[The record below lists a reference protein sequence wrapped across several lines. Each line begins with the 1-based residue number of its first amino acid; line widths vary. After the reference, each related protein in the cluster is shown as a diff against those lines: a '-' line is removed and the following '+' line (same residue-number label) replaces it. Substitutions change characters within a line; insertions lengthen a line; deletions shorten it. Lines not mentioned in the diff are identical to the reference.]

1 MKKVLATI
9 LTLVMA
15 LSLCSVAWAD
25 GVTCEGGE
33 SCAHQA
39 AIGSTHYNT
48 LAEAITAA
56 SDGDTIVLQDNAT
69 TATLQDDIIYDL
81 NSHTLTYSGT
91 THEVAE
97 GKTLTFMDSSV
108 TGNARGGTLELSGVN
123 GTTAAINPQ
132 KGATLKVSNIKVT
145 CTGSAF
151 FPQGDAA
158 KVDVTACDVTAPI
171 YCVGTNAGST
181 NNYNVVITLKDST
194 FVAAVGDGDNC
205 AVMINVPGTLNIDN
219 CTITGDR
226 QAVLVRAGTA
236 VINNSDIKTTG
247 KFTDAATKYHSG
259 AWSSGNEVPAAAL
272 TVGNYQNGPASAY
285 LAEAK
290 VTVTNT
296 KLTAEHGVPA
306 IYTDANDTYKGDLTI
321 GGDSTVVTG
330 EVMKGQKADENV
342 SVIAVTGG
350 TFSSDVRTYT
360 ADNTPVAMVGND
372 YAVGSSAISAAANGG
387 KTVIVVKAGP
397 INGVDAGKSITVN
410 RDVTGVTVNGVP
422 VTGGFYTVPAR
433 YYYYYNSTTTTTD
446 TKGSPK
452 TFDAGIALYVGM
464 ALTSAAGVAFVGKK
478 RED

>member
-9 LTLVMA
+9 LALVMA
-15 LSLCSVAWAD
+15 IGLCSVSWA
-25 GVTCEGGE
+25 T
-33 SCAHQA
+33 
-39 AIGSTHYNT
+39 GSTLPT
-48 LAEAITAA
+48 AENGVIKLT
-56 SDGDTIVLQDNAT
+56 GNAT
-69 TATLQDDIIYDL
+69 TTALQNDITYDL
-81 NSHTLTYSGT
+81 NGHTLTYSGP
-91 THEVAE
+91 THVVAE

-108 TGNARGGTLELSGVN
+108 TGNTRGGTLVLSGVT

-158 KVDVTACDVTAPI
+158 KVDVTACDVTASV
-171 YCVGTNAGST
+171 YCVGTNADST
-181 NNYNVVITLKDST
+181 DNYKVVITLKTST
-194 FVAAVGDGDNC
+194 FVSNTADGDNC

-236 VINNSDIKTTG
+236 VITNSDIKTTG
-247 KFTDAATKYHSG
+247 RFTDAATKYHTG
-259 AWSSGNEVPAAAL
+259 AWQSGNEVPAAAL

-296 KLTAEHGVPA
+296 KLTAENGVPA

-330 EVMKGQKADENV
+330 EVMKGQKADKP
-342 SVIAVTGG
+342 VIAVAGG
-350 TFSSDVRTYT
+350 TFSSDVSNYT
-360 ADNTPVAMVGND
+360 AENTPVAFNEGTYYVGEETIQN
-372 YAVGSSAISAAANGG
+372 AAKNLSAGDQLVIMKG
-387 KTVIVVKAGP
+387 TVILNDVPVGVTVANNGAG
-397 INGVDAGKSITVN
+397 T
-410 RDVTGVTVNGVP
+410 VTVNGSGAITEGNP
-422 VTGGFYTVPAR
+422 YTVPAR
-433 YYYYYNSTTTTTD
+433 YYYNSTTTTTDTKTTD

>member
-1 MKKVLATI
+1 MKKALATI
-9 LTLVMA
+9 LALVMA
-15 LSLCSVAWAD
+15 IGLCSVSWATESGLPAAVN
-25 GVTCEGGE
+25 GVIKLT
-33 SCAHQA
+33 
-39 AIGSTHYNT
+39 
-48 LAEAITAA
+48 
-56 SDGDTIVLQDNAT
+56 DNAT
-69 TATLQDDIIYDL
+69 TATLQDGIIYDL
-81 NSHTLTYSGT
+81 NGYKLTYSGS
-91 THEVAE
+91 THVVGV

-108 TGNARGGTLELSGVN
+108 TGNARGGTLVLSGVT

-132 KGATLKVSNIKVT
+132 EGATLKVSNITVT
-145 CTGSAF
+145 CSGSAF

-194 FVAAVGDGDNC
+194 FVASADDGDNC

-226 QAVLVRAGTA
+226 QAVIVRAGTA
-236 VINNSDIKTTG
+236 VITNSDIKTTG
-247 KFTDAATKYHSG
+247 KFTGAATKYHSD
-259 AWSSGNEVPAAAL
+259 AWKSGNEVPAAAL

-285 LAEAK
+285 LAEAE

-296 KLTAEHGVPA
+296 KLTAENGVPA
-306 IYTDANDTYKGDLTI
+306 IYTDANDTHKGDLTI

-330 EVMKGQKADENV
+330 EVMKGQKADKAV
-342 SVIAVTGG
+342 VAVTGG
-350 TFSSDVRTYT
+350 SYDSDVTSLTTEAVAVTGESERTY
-360 ADNTPVAMVGND
+360 VVGQ
-372 YAVGSSAISAAANGG
+372 SAINAVAKAGNNVRIVKGNVTLRDVPAG
-387 KTVIVVKAGP
+387 VIVYPGE
-397 INGVDAGKSITVN
+397 GTV
-410 RDVTGVTVNGVP
+410 VVNGKDIS
-422 VTGGFYTVPAR
+422 GRQYSDGYTVPQSSG
-433 YYYYYNSTTTTTD
+433 YYYYQPTTDTKTTD

>member
-1 MKKVLATI
+1 MRKVLATI
-9 LTLVMA
+9 LALVMA
-15 LSLCSVAWAD
+15 IGLCSVSWATESGLPAAVN
-25 GVTCEGGE
+25 GVIKLT
-33 SCAHQA
+33 
-39 AIGSTHYNT
+39 
-48 LAEAITAA
+48 
-56 SDGDTIVLQDNAT
+56 DNAT
-69 TATLQDDIIYDL
+69 TATLQDGIIYDL
-81 NSHTLTYSGT
+81 NGYKLTYSGS
-91 THEVAE
+91 THVVGV

-108 TGNARGGTLELSGVN
+108 TGNARGGTLVLSGVT

-132 KGATLKVSNIKVT
+132 EGATLKVSNITVT
-145 CTGSAF
+145 CSGSAF

-194 FVAAVGDGDNC
+194 FVASADDGDNC

-226 QAVLVRAGTA
+226 QAVIVRAGTA
-236 VINNSDIKTTG
+236 VITNSDIKTTG
-247 KFTDAATKYHSG
+247 KFTGAATKYHSD
-259 AWSSGNEVPAAAL
+259 AWKSGNEVPAAAL

-285 LAEAK
+285 LAEAE

-296 KLTAEHGVPA
+296 KLTAENGVPA
-306 IYTDANDTYKGDLTI
+306 IYTDANDTHKGDLTI

-330 EVMKGQKADENV
+330 EVMKGQKADKAV
-342 SVIAVTGG
+342 VAVTGG
-350 TFSSDVRTYT
+350 SYDSDVTSLTTEAVAVTGELERTR
-360 ADNTPVAMVGND
+360 VVGQ
-372 YAVGSSAISAAANGG
+372 SAINAVAKAGNNVRIVKGNVTLTDVPAG
-387 KTVIVVKAGP
+387 VIVYPGEGTVK
-397 INGVDAGKSITVN
+397 
-410 RDVTGVTVNGVP
+410 VNGKDISGVQYSD
-422 VTGGFYTVPAR
+422 GYTVPQSSG
-433 YYYYYNSTTTTTD
+433 YYYYQPTTDTKTTD

>member
-1 MKKVLATI
+1 MKKVLATV
-9 LTLVMA
+9 LALVMA
-15 LSLCSVAWAD
+15 IGLCSVSWATESELPAAEN
-25 GVTCEGGE
+25 GVIKLTGN
-33 SCAHQA
+33 A
-39 AIGSTHYNT
+39 
-48 LAEAITAA
+48 
-56 SDGDTIVLQDNAT
+56 AT
-69 TATLQDDIIYDL
+69 TTLQNDITYDL
-81 NSHTLTYSGT
+81 NGYTLTYSGT
-91 THEVAE
+91 THVVAE

-108 TGNARGGTLELSGVN
+108 TGNTRGGTLVLSGVT
-123 GTTAAINPQ
+123 GTRAAINPQ

-181 NNYNVVITLKDST
+181 DNYQVVITLKDST
-194 FVAAVGDGDNC
+194 FVANTTDGDNC

-236 VINNSDIKTTG
+236 VITNSDIKTTG

-259 AWSSGNEVPAAAL
+259 AWKSGNEVPAAAL

-285 LAEAK
+285 FADAG

-296 KLTAEHGVPA
+296 KLTAEKGVPA
-306 IYTDANDTYKGDLTI
+306 IYTDANDTHKGDLTI
-321 GGDSTVVTG
+321 GGDSTAVTG
-330 EVMKGQKADENV
+330 EVMKGQKADK

-350 TFSSDVRTYT
+350 TFSSDVSNLV
-360 ADNTPVAMVGND
+360 DNAPVAVKKDGNYVVG
-372 YAVGSSAISAAANGG
+372 ASAIVAAANADGAI
-387 KTVIVVKAGP
+387 TIVKSNNVALE
-397 INGVDAGKSITVN
+397 GVNSN
-410 RDVTGVTVNGVP
+410 VTVSAGENAGTVKVNGNT
-422 VTGGFYTVPAR
+422 VTAGTSYTVPSR
-433 YYYYYNSTTTTTD
+433 YYYYPSTSDTTTSTT

-452 TFDAGIALYVGM
+452 TFDAGVGIYAVTAVLSVTGM
-464 ALTSAAGVAFVGKK
+464 AWTAKK